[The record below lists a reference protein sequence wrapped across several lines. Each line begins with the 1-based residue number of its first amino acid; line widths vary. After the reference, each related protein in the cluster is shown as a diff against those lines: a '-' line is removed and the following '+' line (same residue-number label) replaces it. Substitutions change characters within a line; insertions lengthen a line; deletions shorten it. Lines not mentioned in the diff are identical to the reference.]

1 MAWVAELSDNNKILV
16 PTQTKDK
23 SENILRY
30 GLKALL
36 RRLLRSREYLRLVAD
51 GVRVRKFINLRTGEE
66 IPFSGTH
73 AGFPEL
79 FAALMEG
86 QTNKAMYHQVK
97 FFVGA
102 KEITEPEPLDF
113 EGSLITSV
121 KSKVETIPNIIHMEP
136 TGLKSFRVI
145 QRIENPQPFT
155 PFVIE
160 HHFSFK
166 D

>member
-1 MAWVAELSDNNKILV
+1 MAWIAELSDSNKILV
-16 PTQTKDK
+16 PTQAKDK

-36 RRLLRSREYLRLVAD
+36 RRLLRSREYIRLVAE
-51 GVRVRKFINLRTGEE
+51 GIRVRKFINLRTGEE
-66 IPFSGTH
+66 FVFSGTH

-79 FAALMEG
+79 FTALMEG
-86 QTNKAMYHQVK
+86 QTNKVMYHQVK

-102 KEITEPEPLDF
+102 KETTDPEPLDF
-113 EGSLITSV
+113 EGSLIASV
-121 KSKVETIPNIIHMEP
+121 KSKVETIPRIIHMET

-145 QRIENPQPFT
+145 QRIENSPPFT